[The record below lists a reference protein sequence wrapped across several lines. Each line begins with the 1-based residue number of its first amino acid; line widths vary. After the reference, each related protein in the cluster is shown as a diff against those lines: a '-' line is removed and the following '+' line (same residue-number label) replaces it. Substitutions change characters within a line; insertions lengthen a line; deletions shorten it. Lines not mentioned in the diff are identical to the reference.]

1 MEINLTIVRHG
12 QTDGNVKDL
21 GHARTNDP
29 LNSHG
34 KLQAKLAGQRL
45 KDETFDQVY
54 SSTSDRAHQT
64 ATIMLQENMTPHKEV
79 ILTNALM
86 ERHYGVLEGVPRE
99 QIRQAMRESGKGL
112 LEFNPEGGETIE
124 EMDERV
130 WGFLQNIFDSARKND
145 QRKTLSL
152 LLVTHGGW
160 IFQVY
165 KLFNGT
171 VTDLEDCLKMVKP
184 ININTGI
191 TKLTLLI
198 DRDTGKVL
206 SGKCD
211 LNHSTDHL
219 TSQ

>member
-1 MEINLTIVRHG
+1 MDKNNNGHYSG

-64 ATIMLQENMTPHKEV
+64 ATIMLQQNMTPHKEV

-112 LEFNPEGGETIE
+112 LEVMQLYLYSTEDVLNRKYTRRCILTFLFSLIPKE
-124 EMDERV
+124 ER
-130 WGFLQNIFDSARKND
+130 QSRKWMREFGD
-145 QRKTLSL
+145 FFR
-152 LLVTHGGW
+152 
-160 IFQVY
+160 
-165 KLFNGT
+165 
-171 VTDLEDCLKMVKP
+171 
-184 ININTGI
+184 
-191 TKLTLLI
+191 
-198 DRDTGKVL
+198 
-206 SGKCD
+206 
-211 LNHSTDHL
+211 
-219 TSQ
+219 